1 MRVDRAPGTAKGE
14 SIDMET
20 LPIGKPIERIDARA
34 KVTGRAEYGAD
45 IRLPGLLYCKGV
57 YAAHPHAKLLKVY
70 TEEAEKMSGVV
81 CVVTGEDIPGEKMF
95 GELYVDQYALVCDK
109 TRFYGD
115 VIAVV
120 AAETQEQADA
130 AAELVHADYEE
141 LPILATPK
149 MALESDIAIN
159 ADYPDN
165 ICGNVHVRKGNAAA
179 GLQEADVIV
188 SGTYK
193 TGFVEHAYIEPESVT
208 VIPDRIRRELTVLGS
223 AQAPYNLR
231 LSVARTLNIP
241 VAQVIVKPSVIGG
254 SFGGKIESAESLAVR
269 AGLIALKTG
278 RPAQYTLTRE
288 ESIRESYKR
297 HPIDFDIQL
306 GAKRDGTLVAMKVE
320 AIGDAGA
327 YINMSPPVMYKTATL
342 GPGPY
347 RIENVDYNA
356 TSVMTNNVHTGSMR
370 GFGTPQAI
378 FALENAMDELAAKLN
393 LTPTELR
400 RKNLLQNGD
409 VSPCGHL
416 LDFHEVSIRSV
427 MEKAAQE
434 LGFDEKFAQY
444 TQENKDGRRIRR
456 GVGIAVSMRGASI
469 GADGNGF
476 DVARA
481 FIEVLEDGSV
491 NVDLGLT
498 ELGQGLRTCQSQM
511 VAEGMGVSFERISF
525 GNTDTSR
532 APATGAC
539 IASRSTLLGGGAL
552 KDASRKVHAIMA
564 RVLERKFNKPT
575 DDIVFA
581 EDRVR
586 FADVDISF
594 TEAAKICYALCETP
608 IAVGTYVVP
617 KLNWNEHEGFGE
629 PFYTYTYSCHAAE
642 VAVDLDTGSVDV
654 IRMVGCHD
662 MGRAINPVLVKGQI
676 YGGLAMA
683 QGMAL
688 TEDLG
693 HNAKTSALK
702 NLNLEDYLVP
712 TVLDVPDDNV
722 PLLDEHP
729 DPRSAFGGR
738 SLGEPAT
745 EPGAGALICAINHAL
760 GHPGLIRELPADLDR
775 VFAAVRVMEG
785 GDA

>member
-1 MRVDRAPGTAKGE
+1 M
-14 SIDMET
+14 MET
-20 LPIGKPIERIDARA
+20 QPVGKPLERIDARA

-45 IRLPGLLYCKGV
+45 IRLPNMLYCKGV
-57 YAAHPHAKLLKVY
+57 YASHPHAKLLAVH
-70 TEEAEKMSGVV
+70 TEEAARAAGVA
-81 CVVTGEDIPGEKMF
+81 CVVTGADIPGEKMF

-115 VIAVV
+115 VVAVV

-130 AAELVHADYEE
+130 AAELVTAEYEE
-141 LPILATPK
+141 LPILATPR

-165 ICGNVHVRKGNAAA
+165 ICGNVHVRKGSVAK
-179 GLQEADVIV
+179 GLSEADIV
-188 SGTYK
+188 LSGSYK

-208 VIPDRIRRELTVLGS
+208 VIPDRMRRELTVLGCS
-223 AQAPYNLR
+223 QAPYNLR
-231 LSVARTLNIP
+231 LSVARMLNIP
-241 VAQVIVKPSVIGG
+241 IAQVIVKPSVIGG
-254 SFGGKIESAESLAVR
+254 SFGGKIESVASLAVR
-269 AGLIALKTG
+269 AGLVALKTG

-297 HPIDFDIQL
+297 HPIEFDIQL
-306 GAKRDGTLVAMKVE
+306 GAKTDGTLCAMKVE
-320 AIGDAGA
+320 AIGDSGA

-378 FALENAMDELAAKLN
+378 FALENAMDELAEKLN
-393 LTPTELR
+393 LSPTELR

-427 MEKAAQE
+427 MEKAAEE
-434 LGFDEKFAQY
+434 LDFDEKFALYSAQ
-444 TQENKDGRRIRR
+444 NKDGRRIRR

-481 FIEVLEDGSV
+481 FIEVLDDGSV

-511 VAEGMGVSFERISF
+511 VAEGLGVSFERICF
-525 GNTDTSR
+525 GHTDTSR
-532 APATGAC
+532 SPATGAC

-552 KDASRKVHAIMA
+552 KDASVKVHAIMA
-564 RVLERKFNKPT
+564 RALARKFGKPT
-575 DDIVFA
+575 DGIVFR

-594 TEAAKICYALCETP
+594 GEAAKICYDLCETP

-617 KLNWNEHEGFGE
+617 RLNWNEKEGYGE

-642 VAVDLDTGSVDV
+642 VEVDMDTGGVEV
-654 IRMVGCHD
+654 VKMVGCHD
-662 MGRAINPVLVKGQI
+662 MGRAINPAMAKGQI

-688 TEDLG
+688 IEDLG
-693 HNAKTSALK
+693 HNEKTSQLK
-702 NLNLEDYLVP
+702 NLNFEDYLIP
-712 TVLDVPDDNV
+712 TILDVPDSNQ
-722 PLLDEHP
+722 PILDEHV

-745 EPGAGALICAINHAL
+745 EPGAGAILCAVNHAL
-760 GHPGLIRELPADLDR
+760 GKAGLIRELPADLDR
-775 VFAAVRVMEG
+775 VFAAIRSMEG
-785 GDA
+785 REA

>member
-1 MRVDRAPGTAKGE
+1 
-14 SIDMET
+14 MET
-20 LPIGKPIERIDARA
+20 LPIGKPLERIDARA

-45 IRLPGLLYCKGV
+45 IRLPGMLYCKGV
-57 YAAHPHAKLLKVY
+57 YAAHPHAKLLRVH
-70 TEEAEKMSGVV
+70 TDEAAKMSGVV
-81 CVVTGEDIPGEKMF
+81 CVVTGADIPGEKMF

-120 AAETQEQADA
+120 AAESQDEADA
-130 AAELVHADYEE
+130 AAEFVHADYEE

-159 ADYPDN
+159 ADYPNN

-179 GLQEADVIV
+179 GLQEADVVV
-188 SGTYK
+188 SGFYR

-269 AGLIALKTG
+269 AGLVALLTG
-278 RPAQYTLTRE
+278 RPVQYTLTRE

-297 HPIDFDIQL
+297 HPIDFDLQL
-306 GAKRDGTLVAMKVE
+306 GAKRDGTLVAMQVE
-320 AIGDAGA
+320 AMGDAGA

-347 RIENVDYNA
+347 RVENVDYNA

-378 FALENAMDELAAKLN
+378 FALENAMDELAEKLN
-393 LTPTELR
+393 LSPTELR

-434 LGFDEKFAQY
+434 LGFDEKFARY
-444 TQENKDGRRIRR
+444 TAQNKDGRRIRR

-552 KDASRKVHAIMA
+552 KDASKKVHAIMA
-564 RVLERKFNKPT
+564 RVLEQKFGKPT

-586 FADVDISF
+586 FADIDISF
-594 TEAAKICYALCETP
+594 TEAAKICYTLCETP

-642 VAVDLDTGSVDV
+642 VEVDLDSGSVEV

-662 MGRAINPVLVKGQI
+662 MGRAINPVLAKGQI

-688 TEDLG
+688 LEDLG
-693 HNAKTSALK
+693 HNRKTSALK
-702 NLNLEDYLVP
+702 NLNFEDYLLP
-712 TVLDVPDDNV
+712 TVLDVPDDNM

-745 EPGAGALICAINHAL
+745 EPGAGALICAVNHAL
-760 GHPGLIRELPADLDR
+760 GHAGLIRELPADLDR
-775 VFAAVRVMEG
+775 VFAAVRAMEG
-785 GDA
+785 GNA

>member
-1 MRVDRAPGTAKGE
+1 M
-14 SIDMET
+14 MET
-20 LPIGKPIERIDARA
+20 MPVGKPLERIDARA

-45 IRLPGLLYCKGV
+45 IRLPGMLYCKGV
-57 YAAHPHAKLLKVY
+57 YAAHPHARLIAVH
-70 TEEAEKMSGVV
+70 TEEAARASGVV
-81 CVVTGEDIPGEKMF
+81 CVVIGADIPGEKMF
-95 GELYVDQYALVCDK
+95 GELYIDQYALVCDK
-109 TRFYGD
+109 TRYYGD

-130 AAELVHADYEE
+130 AAELVRVELEE
-141 LPILATPK
+141 YPILATPK
-149 MALESDIAIN
+149 RALESEIAIN
-159 ADYPDN
+159 PDYPDN
-165 ICGNVHVRKGNAAA
+165 ICGNVHVRKGDA
-179 GLQEADVIV
+179 GKSLREADVTV
-188 SGTYK
+188 SGSYR

-208 VIPDRIRRELTVLGS
+208 VVPDRIRRELTVLGCS
-223 AQAPYNLR
+223 QAPYNLR
-231 LSVARTLNIP
+231 LSMARMLNIP
-241 VAQVIVKPSVIGG
+241 IAQVIVKPSVIGG
-254 SFGGKIESAESLAVR
+254 SFGGKIESVESLAVR

-278 RPAQYTLTRE
+278 RAVQYTLTRE

-297 HPIDFDIQL
+297 HPIDFDIEL

-347 RIENVDYNA
+347 RIDHVDYNA

-378 FALENAMDELAAKLN
+378 FALENAMDELAEKLN
-393 LTPTELR
+393 MSPTELR

-427 MEKAAQE
+427 MEKTAAE
-434 LGFDEKFAQY
+434 IKFDEKFAKY
-444 TQENKDGRRIRR
+444 TEQNRQKRRIRR

-481 FIEVLEDGSV
+481 FIEVLDDGSV

-511 VAEGMGVSFERISF
+511 VAEGMGVSFERICL

-552 KDASRKVHAIMA
+552 KDASRKVQAIMA
-564 RVLERKFNKPT
+564 RALAKKFDKPT

-581 EDRVR
+581 QDRVR
-586 FADVDISF
+586 FADIDISF
-594 TEAAKICYALCETP
+594 GEAAKICYDLCESP
-608 IAVGTYVVP
+608 IAIGTYVVP
-617 KLNWNEHEGFGE
+617 KLDWNEHEGYGE

-642 VAVDLDTGSVDV
+642 VEVDLDTGSVEV
-654 IRMVGCHD
+654 LQMVGCHD
-662 MGRAINPVLVKGQI
+662 AGRTINPAMAKGQI

-688 TEDLG
+688 MEDLG

-702 NLNLEDYLVP
+702 NLNFEDYLIP
-712 TVLDVPDDNV
+712 TVLDVPDCNT
-722 PLLDEHP
+722 PMLDGHD

-745 EPGAGALICAINHAL
+745 EPGVGALICAINHAL
-760 GHPGLIRELPADLDR
+760 GRAGLIRELPADLDR
-775 VFAAVRVMEG
+775 VFAAVRAIEG
-785 GDA
+785 GDK

>member
-1 MRVDRAPGTAKGE
+1 MPTAVERE

-20 LPIGKPIERIDARA
+20 LPIGKPLERIDARA

-45 IRLPGLLYCKGV
+45 IRLPDMLYCKGV
-57 YAAHPHAKLLKVY
+57 YAAHPHAKLIAVH
-70 TEEAEKMSGVV
+70 TEEAARQDGVA
-81 CVVTGEDIPGEKMF
+81 CIVTGADIPGEKMF
-95 GELYVDQYALVCDK
+95 GELYIDQYALVCDK

-130 AAELVHADYEE
+130 AAELVRAEYEE
-141 LPILATPK
+141 LPILATPR

-159 ADYPDN
+159 ENYPNN
-165 ICGNVHVRKGNAAA
+165 ICGNVHVRKGNVAD
-179 GLQEADVIV
+179 GLEEADIIV
-188 SGTYK
+188 SGTYQ

-208 VIPDRIRRELTVLGS
+208 VIPDRMRRELTVLGCS
-223 AQAPYNLR
+223 QAPYNLR
-231 LSVARTLNIP
+231 LSMARMLNIP
-241 VAQVIVKPSVIGG
+241 IAQVIVKPSVIGG
-254 SFGGKIESAESLAVR
+254 SFGGKIESVESLAVR
-269 AGLIALKTG
+269 AGLIALRTG

-306 GAKRDGTLVAMKVE
+306 GAKRDGTLCAMKVE

-347 RIENVDYNA
+347 RIANVDYNA

-378 FALENAMDELAAKLN
+378 FALENAMDELAEKLN
-393 LTPTELR
+393 MSPTELR

-427 MEKAAQE
+427 MEKVAEE
-434 LGFDEKFAQY
+434 LGFDEKFARYSAQ
-444 TQENKDGRRIRR
+444 NKDGRRIRR

-481 FIEVLEDGSV
+481 FIEVLDDGSV

-511 VAEGMGVSFERISF
+511 VAEGMGVAFERICF
-525 GNTDTSR
+525 GHTDTSR
-532 APATGAC
+532 SPATGAC

-552 KDASRKVHAIMA
+552 KDASDKVHAIMA
-564 RVLERKFNKPT
+564 RALARKFGKST
-575 DDIVFA
+575 EGIIFA

-586 FADVDISF
+586 FADVDLSF
-594 TEAAKICYALCETP
+594 GEAAKICYDLCETP

-617 KLNWNEHEGFGE
+617 RLNWNEHEGYGE

-642 VAVDLDTGSVDV
+642 VEVDLDTGSVEV

-662 MGRAINPVLVKGQI
+662 MGRAINPAMAIGQV

-688 TEDLG
+688 LEDLG
-693 HNAKTSALK
+693 HNTKTSALK
-702 NLNLEDYLVP
+702 NLNFEDYLIP
-712 TVLDVPDDNV
+712 TVLDVPDDNL
-722 PLLDEHP
+722 PILDEHP

-745 EPGAGALICAINHAL
+745 EPGAGALICAVNHAL
-760 GHPGLIRELPADLDR
+760 GYPGLIRELPADLDR

-785 GDA
+785 GNA

>member
-1 MRVDRAPGTAKGE
+1 
-14 SIDMET
+14 MET
-20 LPIGKPIERIDARA
+20 LPIGKPLERIDARA

-45 IRLPGLLYCKGV
+45 IRLPGMVYCKGV
-57 YAAHPHAKLLKVY
+57 YAAHPHAKLLRVH
-70 TEEAEKMSGVV
+70 TEVASKMSGVV
-81 CVVTGEDIPGEKMF
+81 CVVTGADIPGEKMF

-120 AAETQEQADA
+120 AAESQEEADA
-130 AAELVHADYEE
+130 AAEFVSADYEE

-149 MALESDIAIN
+149 MALESDIPIN
-159 ADYPDN
+159 EKYPNN
-165 ICGNVHVRKGNAAA
+165 ICGNVHVRKGNAAE
-179 GLQEADVIV
+179 GLKNADVIV

-193 TGFVEHAYIEPESVT
+193 SGFVEHAYIEPESVT
-208 VIPDRIRRELTVLGS
+208 VIPDRMRRELTVLGS

-231 LSVARTLNIP
+231 LSVARMLNIP
-241 VAQVIVKPSVIGG
+241 IAQVIVKPSVIGG
-254 SFGGKIESAESLAVR
+254 SFGGKIESVESLAVR
-269 AGLIALKTG
+269 AGLVALLTG

-297 HPIDFDIQL
+297 HPIDFDVQL
-306 GAKRDGTLVAMKVE
+306 GANRDGTLVAMQVE

-347 RIENVDYNA
+347 RIDNVDYNA

-378 FALENAMDELAAKLN
+378 FALENSMDELAAKLN
-393 LTPTELR
+393 LSPTELR

-416 LDFHEVSIRSV
+416 LDFNEVSIRSV
-427 MEKAAQE
+427 MEKAAAE
-434 LGFDEKFAQY
+434 LGFDEKFALYSAQ
-444 TQENKDGRRIRR
+444 NKDGRRIRR

-511 VAEGMGVSFERISF
+511 VAEGMGVSFERICF
-525 GNTDTSR
+525 GYTDTSR
-532 APATGAC
+532 SPATGAC

-552 KDASRKVHAIMA
+552 KDASERVHAIMA
-564 RVLERKFNKPT
+564 RALARKFNKST
-575 DDIVFA
+575 DGIVFA
-581 EDRVR
+581 EDRVK
-586 FADVDISF
+586 FADIDISF
-594 TEAAKICYALCETP
+594 VEAAKICYDLCETP

-617 KLNWNEHEGFGE
+617 KLNWNEHEGYGE
-629 PFYTYTYSCHAAE
+629 PFYTYTYSCHAVE
-642 VAVDLDTGSVDV
+642 VEVDLDTGSVEV

-662 MGRAINPVLVKGQI
+662 MGKAINPVLAKGQI

-688 TEDLG
+688 LEDLG
-693 HNAKTSALK
+693 HNPKTSALK
-702 NLNLEDYLVP
+702 NLNFEDYLLP

-775 VFAAVRVMEG
+775 VFAAVRTMEG
-785 GDA
+785 GNA

>member
-1 MRVDRAPGTAKGE
+1 M
-14 SIDMET
+14 MET
-20 LPIGKPIERIDARA
+20 QPVGKPLERIDARA

-45 IRLPGLLYCKGV
+45 IRLPNLLYCKGV
-57 YAAHPHAKLLKVY
+57 YAAHPHAKLLAVH
-70 TEEAEKMSGVV
+70 TEEAAHAEGVA
-81 CVVTGEDIPGEKMF
+81 CVVTGADIPGEKMF

-115 VIAVV
+115 VVAVV

-130 AAELVHADYEE
+130 AAELVTAEYEE
-141 LPILATPK
+141 LPILATPR

-165 ICGNVHVRKGNAAA
+165 ICGNVHVRKGSAEK
-179 GLQEADVIV
+179 GLAEADVVV
-188 SGTYK
+188 SGNYK

-208 VIPDRIRRELTVLGS
+208 VIPDRMRRELTVLGS
-223 AQAPYNLR
+223 SQAPYNLR
-231 LSVARTLNIP
+231 LSVARMLNIP
-241 VAQVIVKPSVIGG
+241 IAQVIVKPSVIGG
-254 SFGGKIESAESLAVR
+254 SFGGKIESVESLAVR
-269 AGLIALKTG
+269 AGLVALKTG

-297 HPIDFDIQL
+297 HPIEFDIQL
-306 GAKRDGTLVAMKVE
+306 GAKQDGTLCAMKVE
-320 AIGDAGA
+320 AIGDSGA

-378 FALENAMDELAAKLN
+378 FALENAMDELAEKLH
-393 LTPTELR
+393 LSPTELR

-434 LGFDEKFAQY
+434 LDFDEKFARYSAQ
-444 TQENKDGRRIRR
+444 NKDGRRIRR

-481 FIEVLEDGSV
+481 FIEVLDDGSV

-511 VAEGMGVSFERISF
+511 VAEGLGVSFERICF
-525 GNTDTSR
+525 GHTDTSR

-552 KDASRKVHAIMA
+552 KDASVKVQAIMA
-564 RVLERKFNKPT
+564 RALARKFGKPT
-575 DDIVFA
+575 DGIVFQ

-586 FADVDISF
+586 FADVDLSF
-594 TEAAKICYALCETP
+594 GEAAKICYDLCETP

-617 KLNWNEHEGFGE
+617 RLNWNEKEGFGE

-642 VAVDLDTGSVDV
+642 VEVDLDTGGVEV
-654 IRMVGCHD
+654 VKMVGCHD
-662 MGRAINPVLVKGQI
+662 MGRAINPAMAKGQI

-693 HNAKTSALK
+693 HNDKTSQLK
-702 NLNLEDYLVP
+702 NLNFEDYLIP
-712 TVLDVPDDNV
+712 TILDVPDSNQ
-722 PLLDEHP
+722 PILDEHV

-745 EPGAGALICAINHAL
+745 EPGAGAILCAVNHAL
-760 GHPGLIRELPADLDR
+760 GKPGLIRELPADLDR
-775 VFAAVRVMEG
+775 VFAAIRSMEG
-785 GDA
+785 REA

>member
-1 MRVDRAPGTAKGE
+1 
-14 SIDMET
+14 MET
-20 LPIGKPIERIDARA
+20 LPIGKPLERIDARA
-34 KVTGRAEYGAD
+34 KATGRAEYGAD
-45 IRLPGLLYCKGV
+45 IRLPGMLYCKGV
-57 YAAHPHAKLLKVY
+57 YAAHPHAKLIAVH
-70 TEEAEKMSGVV
+70 TEEAARARGVV
-81 CVVTGEDIPGEKMF
+81 CVVTGADIPGEKMF
-95 GELYVDQYALVCDK
+95 GELYIDQYALVCDK

-120 AAETQEQADA
+120 AAETQEEADV
-130 AAELVHADYEE
+130 AAELVRVEYEE
-141 LPILATPK
+141 LRILATPQLA
-149 MALESDIAIN
+149 MESDIAIN
-159 ADYPDN
+159 PNYPDN
-165 ICGNVHVRKGNAAA
+165 ICGNVHVRKGNAAK
-179 GLQEADVIV
+179 GLREADVIV
-188 SGTYK
+188 SGKYS

-208 VIPDRIRRELTVLGS
+208 VIPDRIRRELTVLGCS
-223 AQAPYNLR
+223 QAPYNLR
-231 LSVARTLNIP
+231 LSMARMLNIP
-241 VAQVIVKPSVIGG
+241 IAQVIVRPSVIGG
-254 SFGGKIESAESLAVR
+254 SFGGKIESVESLAVR

-306 GAKRDGTLVAMKVE
+306 GAKRDGTLVAMQVD

-347 RIENVDYNA
+347 RLEHVDYNA
-356 TSVMTNNVHTGSMR
+356 TSVLTNNVHTGSMR

-378 FALENAMDELAAKLN
+378 FALENAMDELAEKLD
-393 LTPTELR
+393 LSPTELR

-427 MEKAAQE
+427 MEKAAAE
-434 LGFDEKFAQY
+434 LGFDEKYARY
-444 TQENKDGRRIRR
+444 SRENRDGRRVRR

-481 FIEVLEDGSV
+481 FIEVLDDGSV

-511 VAEGMGVSFERISF
+511 VAEGMGVSFERICF

-552 KDASRKVHAIMA
+552 KDASDKVHAIMA
-564 RVLERKFNKPT
+564 RALAKKFGKPT
-575 DDIVFA
+575 DNIVFA
-581 EDRVR
+581 EDRVK
-586 FADVDISF
+586 FADVDLSF
-594 TEAAKICYALCETP
+594 GEAAKICYDLCDSP
-608 IAVGTYVVP
+608 IAIGTYVVP
-617 KLNWNEHEGFGE
+617 KLNWNEEEGFGE

-642 VAVDLDTGSVDV
+642 VEVDLDTGSVEV
-654 IRMVGCHD
+654 VRMVGCHD
-662 MGRAINPVLVKGQI
+662 MGRAINPVMAKGQI

-688 TEDLG
+688 SEDLG
-693 HNAKTSALK
+693 HNKRTSALK
-702 NLNLEDYLVP
+702 NLNFEDYLIP
-712 TVLDVPDDNV
+712 TVLDVPDCNT
-722 PLLDEHP
+722 PMLDEHE

-745 EPGAGALICAINHAL
+745 EPGAAALACAVSHAL
-760 GHPGLIRELPADLDR
+760 GRAGLIRELPADLDR
-775 VFAAVRVMEG
+775 VFAAVRAMEG
-785 GDA
+785 GNA

>member
-1 MRVDRAPGTAKGE
+1 MPTAVERE

-20 LPIGKPIERIDARA
+20 LPIGKPLERIDARA

-45 IRLPGLLYCKGV
+45 IRLPDMLYCKGV
-57 YAAHPHAKLLKVY
+57 YAAHPHAKLIAVH
-70 TEEAEKMSGVV
+70 TEEAARQDGVA
-81 CVVTGEDIPGEKMF
+81 CIVTGADIPGEKMF
-95 GELYVDQYALVCDK
+95 GELYIDQYALVCDK

-130 AAELVHADYEE
+130 AAELVRAEYEE
-141 LPILATPK
+141 LPILATPR

-159 ADYPDN
+159 ENYPNN
-165 ICGNVHVRKGNAAA
+165 ICGNVHVRKGNVAD
-179 GLQEADVIV
+179 GLEEADIIV
-188 SGTYK
+188 SGTYQ

-208 VIPDRIRRELTVLGS
+208 VIPDRMRRELTVLGCS
-223 AQAPYNLR
+223 QAPYNLR
-231 LSVARTLNIP
+231 LSMARMLNIP
-241 VAQVIVKPSVIGG
+241 IAQVIVKPSVIGG
-254 SFGGKIESAESLAVR
+254 SFGGKIESVESLAVR
-269 AGLIALKTG
+269 AGLIALRTG

-306 GAKRDGTLVAMKVE
+306 GAKRDGTLCAMKVE

-347 RIENVDYNA
+347 RIANVDYNA

-378 FALENAMDELAAKLN
+378 FALENAMDELAEKLN
-393 LTPTELR
+393 MSPTELR

-427 MEKAAQE
+427 MEKAAEE
-434 LGFDEKFAQY
+434 LGFDEKFARYSAQ
-444 TQENKDGRRIRR
+444 NKDGRRIRR

-481 FIEVLEDGSV
+481 FIEVLDDGSV

-511 VAEGMGVSFERISF
+511 VAEGMGVAFERICF
-525 GNTDTSR
+525 GHTDTSR
-532 APATGAC
+532 SPATGAC

-552 KDASRKVHAIMA
+552 KDASDKVHAIMA
-564 RVLERKFNKPT
+564 RALARKFGKST
-575 DDIVFA
+575 DGIIFA

-586 FADVDISF
+586 FADVDLSF
-594 TEAAKICYALCETP
+594 GEAAKICYDLCETP

-617 KLNWNEHEGFGE
+617 RLNWNEHEGYGE

-642 VAVDLDTGSVDV
+642 VEVDLDTGSVEV

-662 MGRAINPVLVKGQI
+662 MGRAINPAMAIGQV

-688 TEDLG
+688 LEDLG
-693 HNAKTSALK
+693 HNTKTSALK
-702 NLNLEDYLVP
+702 NLNFEDYLIP
-712 TVLDVPDDNV
+712 TVLDVPDDNL
-722 PLLDEHP
+722 PILDEHP

-745 EPGAGALICAINHAL
+745 EPGAGALICAVNHAL
-760 GHPGLIRELPADLDR
+760 GYPGLIRELPADLDR

-785 GDA
+785 GNA

>member
-1 MRVDRAPGTAKGE
+1 
-14 SIDMET
+14 MET
-20 LPIGKPIERIDARA
+20 KPIGKPLERIDARA

-45 IRLPGLLYCKGV
+45 VRLPDMLYCKGV
-57 YAAHPHAKLLKVY
+57 YAAHPHARLLAVH
-70 TEEAEKMSGVV
+70 TEEAKRAEGVA
-81 CVVTGEDIPGEKMF
+81 CVVTGADIPGEKMF
-95 GELYVDQYALVCDK
+95 GEIYIDQYALVCDK

-130 AAELVHADYEE
+130 AAELVTAEYEE
-141 LPILATPK
+141 LPVLATPR
-149 MALESDIAIN
+149 MAMESSIAVN
-159 ADYPDN
+159 PDYPDN
-165 ICGNVHVRKGNAAA
+165 ICGNVHVHKGDAEA
-179 GLQEADVIV
+179 GLAEADVVV
-188 SGTYK
+188 SGAYR
-193 TGFVEHAYIEPESVT
+193 TGFVEHAYLEPESVS
-208 VIPDRIRRELTVLGS
+208 VIPDRMRRELTVLGCS
-223 AQAPYNLR
+223 QAPYNLR
-231 LSVARTLNIP
+231 LTLARMLNIP
-241 VAQVIVKPSVIGG
+241 LAQVIVKPSVIGG
-254 SFGGKIESAESLAVR
+254 SFGGKIESVESLAVR
-269 AGLIALKTG
+269 AGLVALVTG

-297 HPIDFDIQL
+297 HPIDFDIRL
-306 GAKRDGTLVAMKVE
+306 GAKRDGTLCAIKVE

-347 RIENVDYNA
+347 RVANVDYNA
-356 TSVMTNNVHTGSMR
+356 TSVLTNNVHTGSMR

-378 FALENAMDELAAKLN
+378 FAMENAMDELAQKLN
-393 LTPTELR
+393 LTPAELR
-400 RKNLLQNGD
+400 RKNLLENGD
-409 VSPCGHL
+409 VSPCGHR

-427 MEKAAQE
+427 MEKAAAE
-434 LGFDEKFAQY
+434 LEFDRKYALY
-444 TQENKDGRRIRR
+444 SARNGDGRRLRR

-476 DVARA
+476 DAARA

-511 VAEGMGVSFERISF
+511 VAEGMGVAFERICL
-525 GNTDTSR
+525 GHTDTSR

-552 KDASRKVHAIMA
+552 KDASMRVHAIMA
-564 RVLERKFNKPT
+564 RALARHFGKPAE
-575 DDIVFA
+575 DIVFGQ
-581 EDRVR
+581 DRVR

-594 TEAAKICYALCETP
+594 GEAAKICYALCETP

-617 KLNWNEHEGFGE
+617 KLDWDEEKGYGE

-642 VAVDLDTGSVDV
+642 VEVDMDTGGVEV
-654 IRMVGCHD
+654 IQMVGCHD
-662 MGRAINPVLVKGQI
+662 MGRAINPAMAKGQI

-688 TEDLG
+688 IEDLG
-693 HNAKTSALK
+693 HSAKTSALK
-702 NLNLEDYLVP
+702 NLNFEDYLIP
-712 TVLDVPDDNV
+712 TVLDVPDGNV
-722 PLLDEHP
+722 PILDEHH

-745 EPGAGALICAINHAL
+745 EPGAAAVVCAVNHAL
-760 GHPGLIRELPADLDR
+760 GCAGLIRELPADLDR
-775 VFAAVRVMEG
+775 VFAAIRSIEG
-785 GDA
+785 GES

>member
-1 MRVDRAPGTAKGE
+1 
-14 SIDMET
+14 MET
-20 LPIGKPIERIDARA
+20 LPIGKPLERIDARA

-45 IRLPGLLYCKGV
+45 IRLPGMVYCKGV
-57 YAAHPHAKLLKVY
+57 YAAHPHAKLLRVH
-70 TEEAEKMSGVV
+70 TEEASKMSGVV
-81 CVVTGEDIPGEKMF
+81 CVVTGADIPGEKMF

-120 AAETQEQADA
+120 AAESQEEADV
-130 AAELVHADYEE
+130 AAEFVSADYEE

-149 MALESDIAIN
+149 MALESDIPIN
-159 ADYPDN
+159 EKYPNN
-165 ICGNVHVRKGNAAA
+165 ICGNVHVRKGNAAE
-179 GLQEADVIV
+179 GLKNADVIV

-193 TGFVEHAYIEPESVT
+193 SGFVEHAYIEPESVT
-208 VIPDRIRRELTVLGS
+208 VIPDRMRRELTVLGS

-231 LSVARTLNIP
+231 LSVARMLNIP
-241 VAQVIVKPSVIGG
+241 IAQVIVKPSVIGG
-254 SFGGKIESAESLAVR
+254 SFGGKIESVESLAVR
-269 AGLIALKTG
+269 AGLVALLTG

-297 HPIDFDIQL
+297 HPIDFDVQL
-306 GAKRDGTLVAMKVE
+306 GANRDGTLVAMQVE

-347 RIENVDYNA
+347 RIDNVDYNA

-378 FALENAMDELAAKLN
+378 FALENSMDELAAKLN
-393 LTPTELR
+393 LSPTELR

-416 LDFHEVSIRSV
+416 LDFNEVSIRSV
-427 MEKAAQE
+427 MEKAAAE
-434 LGFDEKFAQY
+434 LGFDEKFALYSAQ
-444 TQENKDGRRIRR
+444 NKDGRRIRR

-511 VAEGMGVSFERISF
+511 VAEGMGVSFERICF
-525 GNTDTSR
+525 GYTDTSR
-532 APATGAC
+532 SPATGAC

-552 KDASRKVHAIMA
+552 KDASDRVHAIMA
-564 RVLERKFNKPT
+564 RALARKFNKST
-575 DDIVFA
+575 DGIVFA
-581 EDRVR
+581 EDRVK
-586 FADVDISF
+586 FADIDISF
-594 TEAAKICYALCETP
+594 VEAAKICYDLCETP

-617 KLNWNEHEGFGE
+617 KLNWNEHEGYGE
-629 PFYTYTYSCHAAE
+629 PFYTYTYSCHAVE
-642 VAVDLDTGSVDV
+642 VEVDLDTGSVEV

-662 MGRAINPVLVKGQI
+662 MGKAINPVLAKGQI

-688 TEDLG
+688 LEDLG
-693 HNAKTSALK
+693 HNPKTSALK
-702 NLNLEDYLVP
+702 NLNFEDYLLP

-775 VFAAVRVMEG
+775 VFAAVRTMEG
-785 GDA
+785 GNA

>member
-1 MRVDRAPGTAKGE
+1 
-14 SIDMET
+14 MET
-20 LPIGKPIERIDARA
+20 LPIGKPLARIDARA

-45 IRLPGLLYCKGV
+45 VRLPDMLYCKGV
-57 YAAHPHAKLLKVY
+57 YAAHPHAKLLAVH
-70 TEEAEKMSGVV
+70 TEQAKRAEGVA
-81 CVVTGEDIPGEKMF
+81 CVVTGADIPGEKMF
-95 GELYVDQYALVCDK
+95 GELYIDQYALVCDK

-120 AAETQEQADA
+120 AAQTQEQADA
-130 AAELVHADYEE
+130 AAALVTAEYEE
-141 LPILATPK
+141 LPVLATPQ
-149 MALESDIAIN
+149 MALASDIAIN
-159 ADYPDN
+159 ADYPNN
-165 ICGNVHVRKGNAAA
+165 ICGNVHVRKGDIAA
-179 GLQEADVIV
+179 GFQAADVTV
-188 SGTYK
+188 SGTYR

-208 VIPDRIRRELTVLGS
+208 AIPDRMRRELTVLGC

-231 LSVARTLNIP
+231 LTVARMLNIP
-241 VAQVIVKPSVIGG
+241 IAQVIVKPSVIGG

-269 AGLIALKTG
+269 AGLVALITG

-297 HPIDFDIQL
+297 HPIDFDIRL
-306 GAKRDGTLVAMKVE
+306 GAKRDGTLCAMQVE

-347 RIENVDYNA
+347 LIANVDYNA

-378 FALENAMDELAAKLN
+378 FALENAMDELAEQLH

-427 MEKAAQE
+427 MEKAAAE
-434 LGFDEKFAQY
+434 LEFDEKYARY
-444 TQENKDGRRIRR
+444 SAENQDGRRIRR

-481 FIEVLEDGSV
+481 YIEVLDDGSV

-511 VAEGMGVSFERISF
+511 VAEGLGVSFERICL

-532 APATGAC
+532 SPATGAC

-552 KDASRKVHAIMA
+552 KDASRKVQAIMA
-564 RVLERKFNKPT
+564 RALARRFEKST
-575 DDIVFA
+575 DGIVFS

-594 TEAAKICYALCETP
+594 GEAAKICYDLCETP

-617 KLNWNEHEGFGE
+617 RLNWDEEKGYGE

-654 IRMVGCHD
+654 LKMVGCHD
-662 MGRAINPVLVKGQI
+662 MGRAINPAMAKGQI

-688 TEDLG
+688 IEDLG
-693 HNAKTSALK
+693 HSAKTSALK
-702 NLNLEDYLVP
+702 NLNFEDYLIP
-712 TVLDVPDDNV
+712 TVLDVPDCNV
-722 PLLDEHP
+722 TILDEHH

-745 EPGAGALICAINHAL
+745 EPGAGALLCAVNHAL
-760 GHPGLIRELPADLDR
+760 GRAGLIRELPADLDR
-775 VFAAVRVMEG
+775 VFAAIRSMEVEKP
-785 GDA
+785 

>member
-1 MRVDRAPGTAKGE
+1 MREYKEGRN
-14 SIDMET
+14 DMRET
-20 LPIGKPIERIDARA
+20 QPIGKPLERIDARA

-45 IRLPGLLYCKGV
+45 VRLPKMLYCKGV
-57 YAAHPHAKLLKVY
+57 YAKYPHAKLLKVH
-70 TEEAEKMSGVV
+70 TSEAERSEGVA
-81 CVVTGEDIPGEKMF
+81 CVVTGADIPGEKKF

-120 AAETQEQADA
+120 AAETQAQADA
-130 AAELVHADYEE
+130 AAELITADYEE
-141 LPILATPK
+141 LPVLATPR

-159 ADYPDN
+159 PDYPDN
-165 ICGNVHVRKGNAAA
+165 ICGNVHVRKGDASSA
-179 GLQEADVIV
+179 LREAEVTL
-188 SGTYK
+188 SSSYK

-208 VIPDRIRRELTVLGS
+208 AIPDRTRRELTVLGCS
-223 AQAPYNLR
+223 QAPYNLR
-231 LSVARTLNIP
+231 ITLSRMLNVP
-241 VAQVIVKPSVIGG
+241 MALVIVKPSVIGG
-254 SFGGKIESAESLAVR
+254 SFGGKIESVESLAVR

-297 HPIDFDIQL
+297 HPIDFDIQI
-306 GAKRDGTLVAMKVE
+306 GAKRDGTLTAVKVE
-320 AIGDAGA
+320 ALGDGGA

-347 RIENVDYNA
+347 RVENVDYNA
-356 TSVMTNNVHTGSMR
+356 TSVLTNNVHTGSMR

-378 FALENAMDELAAKLN
+378 FALENAMDELAEKLGMS
-393 LTPTELR
+393 PTQLR

-427 MEKAAQE
+427 MEKAAAE
-434 LGFDEKFAQY
+434 LDFDRKFARYSAQ
-444 TQENKDGRRIRR
+444 NRDGRRIRR

-481 FIEVLEDGSV
+481 YIEVLDDGSI

-511 VAEGMGVSFERISF
+511 VAEGMGVAFERICL
-525 GNTDTSR
+525 GHTDTSR
-532 APATGAC
+532 SPTTGAC

-552 KDASRKVHAIMA
+552 SDASKKVHAIMA
-564 RVLERKFNKPT
+564 DAMAKHFQKPV
-575 DDIVFA
+575 DDIVFRD
-581 EDRVR
+581 DRVR

-594 TEAAKICYALCETP
+594 GEAAKICYNLCMTP

-617 KLNWNEHEGFGE
+617 KLNWNEEEGFGE

-642 VAVDLDTGSVDV
+642 VEVDFDTGKVDV
-654 IRMVGCHD
+654 LKMVGCHD
-662 MGRAINPVLVKGQI
+662 MGRAINPAMAKGQI

-688 TEDLG
+688 IEDLG
-693 HNAKTSALK
+693 HNDRTSALK
-702 NLNLEDYLVP
+702 NLNFEDYLIP
-712 TVLDVPDDNV
+712 TVLDVPDGNV
-722 PLLDEHP
+722 PILDEHY

-745 EPGAGALICAINHAL
+745 EPGAGAVICAVNHAL
-760 GHPGLIRELPADLDR
+760 GKAGLIRELPADLDR
-775 VFAAVRVMEG
+775 VFAAIRSVEG
-785 GDA
+785 R

>member
-1 MRVDRAPGTAKGE
+1 
-14 SIDMET
+14 MET
-20 LPIGKPIERIDARA
+20 LPIGKPLERIDARA

-45 IRLPGLLYCKGV
+45 IRLPGMVYCKGV
-57 YAAHPHAKLLKVY
+57 YAAHPHARLLCVH
-70 TEEAEKMSGVV
+70 TEEAARAKGVV
-81 CVVTGEDIPGEKMF
+81 CVVTGADIPGEKMF

-120 AAETQEQADA
+120 AAESQEEADA
-130 AAELVHADYEE
+130 AAELVSADYEE

-149 MALESDIAIN
+149 MALQSEIPIN
-159 ADYPDN
+159 EKYPDN
-165 ICGNVHVRKGNAAA
+165 ICGNVHVRKGNALDALKQA
-179 GLQEADVIV
+179 EVTV

-193 TGFVEHAYIEPESVT
+193 TGFVEHAYIEPESVSA
-208 VIPDRIRRELTVLGS
+208 IPDRMRRELTVLGC

-231 LSVARTLNIP
+231 LSVARMLNIP
-241 VAQVIVKPSVIGG
+241 IAQVIVKPSVIGG
-254 SFGGKIESAESLAVR
+254 SFGGKIESVESLAVR
-269 AGLIALKTG
+269 AGLVALKTG

-306 GAKRDGTLVAMKVE
+306 GANRDGTLVAMQVE

-347 RIENVDYNA
+347 RIDHVDYNA

-378 FALENAMDELAAKLN
+378 FALENAMDELAERLN
-393 LTPTELR
+393 MSPTELR

-416 LDFHEVSIRSV
+416 LDFNEVSIRSV
-427 MEKAAQE
+427 MEKAAAE
-434 LGFDEKFAQY
+434 IGFDEKFARYSAQ
-444 TQENKDGRRIRR
+444 NKDGRRIRR

-481 FIEVLEDGSV
+481 YIEVLEDGSV

-511 VAEGMGVSFERISF
+511 VAEGMGVSFERICF
-525 GNTDTSR
+525 GHTDTSR
-532 APATGAC
+532 SPATGAC

-552 KDASRKVHAIMA
+552 KDASDRVHAIMA
-564 RVLERKFNKPT
+564 RALSRKFGKAT

-581 EDRVR
+581 EDRVK
-586 FADVDISF
+586 FADVDIPF
-594 TEAAKICYALCETP
+594 AEAAKICYDLCETP

-617 KLNWNEHEGFGE
+617 KLNWNEHEGYGE

-642 VAVDLDTGSVDV
+642 VEVDLDTGSVEV

-662 MGRAINPVLVKGQI
+662 MGRAINPALAKGQI

-688 TEDLG
+688 LEDLG

-702 NLNLEDYLVP
+702 NLNFEDYLLP
-712 TVLDVPDDNV
+712 TVLDVPDDNA

-745 EPGAGALICAINHAL
+745 EPGAGALICAVNHAL
-760 GHPGLIRELPADLDR
+760 GRPGLIRELPADLDR
-775 VFAAVRVMEG
+775 VFAAVRAMEG
-785 GDA
+785 GNA